1 MRQYASPRL
10 APLLVSGGLADS
22 VFDAALEDPHRTQ
35 FSLLQDGRPP
45 LEVSAARFRDEV
57 LAVARG
63 FLAGGVGMGDRVI
76 VMSRTRYEWTLI
88 AYALWTVGAEIVPVY
103 PTSSAEQVRWI
114 LYDTDAVGVVVEN
127 EHNAMTV
134 AAAYGARTDLT
145 RLWELDSGGIDQL
158 VEAGASVRDE
168 DVHRYRAAVDPRS
181 TAVIC
186 YTSGTTGRPKG
197 CVITHSNLASESD
210 NLLVGWADALTPPD
224 RQQTLLAFLPLA
236 HCYGLMVVVSS
247 VRGGINIAHQPD
259 VSPSALLPALAAF
272 RPTILYAV
280 PYIFERVFAK
290 ARVNAQDSGHTALFE
305 RAVRTAIRYAASVQR
320 HAAGEGPGPGP
331 RMRLMHKVY
340 DRLVYAKVRAVLGGR
355 VRDAVSGGSPLSR
368 DLGLFYQGCGVTVYN
383 GYGLTETAAAV
394 TVQPL
399 GAVRHGTVGKPMPG
413 NAVYIADDGEIWVA
427 GDVVFAG
434 YLNNRKANEAALRDG
449 WFATGDLGHLDAD
462 GYLVITGRKKDIII
476 TSAGK
481 SVSPQTLEEELR
493 AHPLISGCLVIGDNR
508 PYVTA
513 LITLDP
519 EALASW
525 QALKGRTP
533 SAPEEAVLDEQLHG
547 HIQRAVSRANSRVS
561 RAESIRAFRILPHEF
576 GATQGLLTPSLKVRR
591 AAVLEAYAQDIE
603 ELYATR

>member
-1 MRQYASPRL
+1 MRQLAVPRL
-10 APLLVSGGLADS
+10 APPLAQGGLADS
-22 VFDAALEDPHRTQ
+22 VFGAALEDPHRTR
-35 FSLLQDGRPP
+35 FTLTRDGRPWQ
-45 LEVSAARFRDEV
+45 EVSTERFRDEV

-63 FLAGGVGMGDRVI
+63 FLASGVGGGDRVI
-76 VMSRTRYEWTLI
+76 VMSRTRYEWTLV
-88 AYALWTVGAEIVPVY
+88 AYALWTVGAELVPVY

-145 RLWELDSGGIDQL
+145 RLWELDSGGVDQL
-158 VEAGASVRDE
+158 VEAGAAVHPD
-168 DVHRYRAAVDPRS
+168 DVHAARAAVQPRD

-197 CVITHSNLASESD
+197 CVITHSNLASEAD
-210 NLLVGWADALTPPD
+210 NLVAGWSSLLAPPGE
-224 RQQTLLAFLPLA
+224 QPSLLAFLPLA

-247 VRGGINIAHQPD
+247 VRAGVNIAHQPD

-272 RPTILYAV
+272 RPTFLYAV
-280 PYIFERVFAK
+280 PYIFERIFAK
-290 ARVNAQDSGHTALFE
+290 ARINAQDGGHTALFE
-305 RAVRTAIRYAASVQR
+305 RAVRTAIRYAGSVQR
-320 HAAGEGPGPGP
+320 HAAGEGAGPGP
-331 RMRLMHKVY
+331 RMRLKHKVY

-355 VRDAVSGGSPLSR
+355 VRNAVSGGSPLSR
-368 DLGLFYQGCGVTVYN
+368 DLGLFLQGCGITVYD
-383 GYGLTETAAAV
+383 GYGLTETTAAV
-394 TVQPL
+394 TAQPV
-399 GAVRHGTVGKPMPG
+399 GAVRHGTVGKPLPG
-413 NAVYIADDGEIWVA
+413 NAVHIADDGEIWVA

-462 GYLVITGRKKDIII
+462 GYVVITGRKKDIII
-476 TSAGK
+476 TSGGK

-493 AHPLISGCLVIGDNR
+493 AHPLISGCVVIGDNR

-519 EALASW
+519 EALVSW
-525 QALKGRTP
+525 QALKGR
-533 SAPEEAVLDEQLHG
+533 APRPVEESLADEELHG

-561 RAESIRAFRILPHEF
+561 RAESIRAFRILPGEF
-576 GATQGLLTPSLKVRR
+576 GAAHGLLTPSLKVRR
-591 AAVLEAYAQDIE
+591 AAVMEAYAQEVE
-603 ELYATR
+603 ELYAAR

>member
-1 MRQYASPRL
+1 MRQLASPRL
-10 APLLVSGGLADS
+10 APPLVSGGLADS
-22 VFDAALEDPHRTQ
+22 VFATALEAPHRVQ
-35 FSLLQDGRPP
+35 FSLLRDGRPVQ
-45 LEVSAARFRDEV
+45 EITTSRFRDEV
-57 LAVARG
+57 TAVARG
-63 FLAGGVGMGDRVI
+63 FLASGVGRGDRVI

-88 AYALWTVGAEIVPVY
+88 AYALWTVGAELVPVY

-145 RLWELDSGGIDQL
+145 RLWELDSGGLDLL
-158 VEAGASVRDE
+158 VEAGASVHPDH
-168 DVHRYRAAVDPRS
+168 VHQLRASVCPSD

-197 CVITHSNLASESD
+197 CVITHSNLASEAD
-210 NLLVGWADALTPPD
+210 NLVAGWGSLLAAPGEQPS
-224 RQQTLLAFLPLA
+224 LLAFLPLA

-247 VRGGINIAHQPD
+247 MRSGVNIAHQPD
-259 VSPSALLPALAAF
+259 LSTSALLPALAAF
-272 RPTILYAV
+272 RPTFVYGV
-280 PYIFERVFAK
+280 PYIFEKIFAK
-290 ARVNAQDSGHTALFE
+290 ARINAQNSGHTALFE

-331 RMRLMHKVY
+331 RMRLRHKVY

-355 VRDAVSGGSPLSR
+355 VRNAVSGGSPLSR
-368 DLGLFYQGCGVTVYN
+368 DLGLFLQGCGITVYD
-383 GYGLTETAAAV
+383 GYGLTETTAAV
-394 TVQPL
+394 TAQPV
-399 GAVRHGTVGKPMPG
+399 GAVRHGTVGKPLPG

-434 YLNNRKANEAALRDG
+434 YLNNRKANEASLRDG
-449 WFATGDLGHLDAD
+449 WFATGDLGHLDPD
-462 GYLVITGRKKDIII
+462 GYVVITGRKKDIII
-476 TSAGK
+476 TSGGK

-493 AHPLISGCLVIGDNR
+493 AHPLISGCVVIGDNR

-525 QALKGRTP
+525 QSLKGRVPTTP
-533 SAPEEAVLDEQLHG
+533 AEAAADEELNG
-547 HIQRAVSRANSRVS
+547 HIQRAVSRANARVS

-576 GATQGLLTPSLKVRR
+576 GAVQGLLTPSLKVRR
-591 AAVLEAYAQDIE
+591 AAVMEAYARDVE
-603 ELYATR
+603 ELYAAR

>member
-10 APLLVSGGLADS
+10 AQPLVSGGLADS
-22 VFDAALEDPHRTQ
+22 VFGAALEDPHLTQ
-35 FSLLQDGRPP
+35 FTLLQDGRPA
-45 LEVSAARFRDEV
+45 LEVSTSRFRDDV

-88 AYALWTVGAEIVPVY
+88 AYALWTVGAEVVPVY

-145 RLWELDSGGIDQL
+145 RLWELDSGGLDLL
-158 VEAGASVRDE
+158 VEAGAAVRDE
-168 DVHRYRAAVDPRS
+168 DVHQLRASVDPRD

-197 CVITHSNLASESD
+197 CVITHGNLASESD
-210 NLLVGWADALTPPD
+210 NLLVGWADVLTPPGE
-224 RQQTLLAFLPLA
+224 QQSLLAFLPLA

-247 VRGGINIAHQPD
+247 VRGRINTAHQPD

-272 RPTILYAV
+272 RPTLLYAV

-290 ARVNAQDSGHTALFE
+290 ARINAQDGGHTALFE
-305 RAVRTAIRYAASVQR
+305 RAVRTAVRYAASEQR
-320 HAAGEGPGPGP
+320 HAAGEGAGPGP
-331 RMRLMHKVY
+331 RLRLMHKVY

-355 VRDAVSGGSPLSR
+355 VRNAVSGGSPLSR
-368 DLGLFYQGCGVTVYN
+368 DLGLFFQGCGVTVYN
-383 GYGLTETAAAV
+383 GYGLTETTAAV

-449 WFATGDLGHLDAD
+449 WFATGDLGRLDAD
-462 GYLVITGRKKDIII
+462 GYVVITGRKKDIII
-476 TSAGK
+476 TSGGK

-493 AHPLISGCLVIGDNR
+493 AHPLISDCLVIGDNR

-513 LITLDP
+513 LITIDP
-519 EALASW
+519 DALASW
-525 QALKGRTP
+525 HVLKGRAP
-533 SAPEEAVLDEQLHG
+533 SAPAQAVADEELNG

-576 GATQGLLTPSLKVRR
+576 GAVQGLLTPSLKVRR
-591 AAVLEAYAQDIE
+591 AAVMEAYAREVE
-603 ELYATR
+603 ELYAAR

>member
-1 MRQYASPRL
+1 MRQLAAPRL
-10 APLLVSGGLADS
+10 APPLVSGGLADS
-22 VFDAALEDPHRTQ
+22 VYSAALQDPRRLQ
-35 FSLLQDGRPP
+35 FSLLRDGGPA
-45 LEVSAARFRDEV
+45 LEVSTSRFRDEV
-57 LAVARG
+57 TAVARG

-88 AYALWTVGAEIVPVY
+88 AYALWTVGAEVVPVY

-145 RLWELDSGGIDQL
+145 RLWELDSGGLDLLI
-158 VEAGASVRDE
+158 EAGASVRDE
-168 DVHRYRAAVDPRS
+168 DVHQLRASVRPHD

-210 NLLVGWADALTPPD
+210 NLLAGWGSILTPPG
-224 RQQTLLAFLPLA
+224 QQQSLLAFLPLA

-259 VSPSALLPALAAF
+259 VSPHALLPALAAF
-272 RPTILYAV
+272 RPTLMYAV
-280 PYIFERVFAK
+280 PYIFERVFAT
-290 ARVNAQDSGHTALFE
+290 ARINAQDGGHSVLFE

-320 HAAGEGPGPGP
+320 HTAGEGAGPGP
-331 RMRLMHKVY
+331 RMRLMHKLY
-340 DRLVYAKVRAVLGGR
+340 DRVVYAKVRAVLGGR
-355 VRDAVSGGSPLSR
+355 VRNAVSGGSPLSR
-368 DLGLFYQGCGVTVYN
+368 DLGLFYQGCGITVYN

-399 GAVRHGTVGKPMPG
+399 GAVRHGTVGKPLPG

-434 YLNNRKANEAALRDG
+434 YLNNRKANEAALHDG
-449 WFATGDLGHLDAD
+449 WFATGDLGHLDPD
-462 GYLVITGRKKDIII
+462 GYVVITGRKKDIII
-476 TSAGK
+476 TSGGK

-493 AHPLISGCLVIGDNR
+493 AHPLISDCLVIGDNR

-519 EALASW
+519 ASLASW
-525 QALKGRTP
+525 QSLKGRVP
-533 SAPEEAVLDEQLHG
+533 SAPEEAVLDEQLNG

-576 GATQGLLTPSLKVRR
+576 GAVQGLLTPSLKVRR
-591 AAVLEAYAQDIE
+591 TAVIDAYAEVIE